1 MGCRILS
8 KIFKNSCFDFKLVYL
23 LKCYF
28 QQNEVFVL
36 ICQFKGMKKK
46 QRVCLLN
53 IWERVFGVGLVWIR
67 NIWVFIVIKYIFL
80 KNIGFILQLFSVLKS
95 KFVVCL

>member
-46 QRVCLLN
+46 IESLFIKYLGKG
-53 IWERVFGVGLVWIR
+53 IWSRFSVDKKYLGIYCYKVYFFKKYWFYI
-67 NIWVFIVIKYIFL
+67 IVIQCFK
-80 KNIGFILQLFSVLKS
+80 K
-95 KFVVCL
+95 